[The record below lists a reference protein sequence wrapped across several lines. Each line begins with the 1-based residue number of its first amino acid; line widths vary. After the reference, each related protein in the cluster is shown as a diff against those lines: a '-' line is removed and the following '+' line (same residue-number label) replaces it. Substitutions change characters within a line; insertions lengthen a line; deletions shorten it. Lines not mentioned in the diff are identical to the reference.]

1 MIQFDN
7 VSKSFPSG
15 SLFSGVTLSIKK
27 GVRVGLVGKNGSGKT
42 TLLRM
47 MLGLDNPDSGK
58 IKKEKNLTIG
68 YLQQEII
75 VGSEKSILEEVL
87 ASFPEIDGLSEH
99 ILLLSNQLAK
109 SPDNNEIAEK
119 LGALQYKFES
129 MGGWDL
135 EKKAK
140 KILGG
145 LGFVEWQFQEPMRK
159 FSGGWRMRVALSKIL
174 IQEPDVLFLDEP
186 TNHLDLEATIWLEK
200 FLASWKGGMVLI
212 SHDRTFLDR
221 SINHII
227 EIDLRRI
234 KIFKGTYSDFIKN
247 KKVEMDLYL
256 NAYKNQKREIK
267 ETERFIE
274 RFRYKNTKAT
284 QVQSRIKKLEKLEI
298 LEEPSEDNSSIRLT
312 IPQPNRSPLRLVSC
326 EGVGKSYGDVE
337 VFNDLKFV
345 VERENKIGLVG
356 INGAGKST
364 LLKMLAGVEKPSNGS
379 FEYGQNVKVSYYAQH
394 QLETLE
400 EKDTVYESI
409 EKFALGMTETQIR
422 TYLGGFLFSGD
433 EIEKKV
439 KVLSGGEKA
448 RLALGRMLL
457 DPSNLL
463 LLDEPTNHLD
473 MVSRSIVEEA
483 MASFEGSIVC
493 ISHDRHFLNKI
504 TNITCEVGNGGVI
517 TYQGNYEYYEW
528 KKEHQQNEDTPL
540 VKPVTDKKKDYQ
552 LRKQSKNRIAWINKR
567 FKLIEKEIKDK
578 ELLLH
583 DVKNKSNASFLNE
596 VMEEISQL
604 ENEYFQYIE
613 ELDKLNKFKN

>member
-1 MIQFDN
+1 MGN
-7 VSKSFPSG
+7 Y
-15 SLFSGVTLSIKK
+15 SLRFSLEC
-27 GVRVGLVGKNGSGKT
+27 L
-42 TLLRM
+42 
-47 MLGLDNPDSGK
+47 
-58 IKKEKNLTIG
+58 
-68 YLQQEII
+68 YLQQDII

-87 ASFPEIDGLSEH
+87 ASFPEIDGLGEQ
-99 ILLLSNQLAK
+99 IFLLSSQLAK
-109 SPDNNEIAEK
+109 SPENNDIAEK

-145 LGFVEWQFQEPMRK
+145 LGFLEWQFKEPMRK

-174 IQEPDVLFLDEP
+174 MQEPDVLFLDEP

-234 KIFKGTYSDFIKN
+234 KIYKGTYSDFIKN
-247 KKVEMDLYL
+247 KKVEMELYL
-256 NAYKNQKREIK
+256 NAYKNQQREIK

-298 LEEPSEDNSSIRLT
+298 LEEPSEDNSSIRLK
-312 IPQPNRSPLRLVSC
+312 IPQPKRSPLRVVSC
-326 EGVGKSYGDVE
+326 ENVGKSYGDVE

-356 INGAGKST
+356 VNGAGKST
-364 LLKMLAGVEKPSNGS
+364 LLKMLAGVEKASTGT
-379 FEYGQNVKVSYYAQH
+379 FKYGQNIKVSYYAQH

-400 EKDTVYESI
+400 ENDTVYESI

-422 TYLGGFLFSGD
+422 TYLGGFLFSGE

-457 DPSNLL
+457 EPSNLL

-504 TNITCEVGNGGVI
+504 TNITCEVGKGGVI

-528 KKEHQQNEDTPL
+528 KKEQKQNEDSLL
-540 VKPVTDKKKDYQ
+540 VKPATDKKKDYQ
-552 LRKQSKNRIAWINKR
+552 LRKQLKNRIAWINKR
-567 FKLIEKEIKDK
+567 FKQIEREIKHK
-578 ELLLH
+578 ESLLH
-583 DVKNKSNASFLNE
+583 DEKNKSNATVLNK
-596 VMEEISQL
+596 VMKEISQL
-604 ENEYFQYIE
+604 ENEYFQYVE
-613 ELDKLNKFKN
+613 ELDKLNHL

>member
-7 VSKSFPSG
+7 VSKSFPTG

-27 GVRVGLVGKNGSGKT
+27 GVRAGLVGKNGSGKT

-47 MLGLDNPDSGK
+47 MLGLDSPDSGK

-109 SPDNNEIAEK
+109 SPDNNAIAEK

-227 EIDLRRI
+227 EIDLRKI
-234 KIFKGTYSDFIKN
+234 KIYKGTYSDFIKN

-256 NAYKNQKREIK
+256 NAYKNQQREIK

-298 LEEPSEDNSSIRLT
+298 LEEPGEDNSSIRLK
-312 IPQPNRSPLRLVSC
+312 IPQPSRSPLRIVSC
-326 EGVGKSYGDVE
+326 ENVGKSYGNVE
-337 VFNDLKFV
+337 VFNNLKFV

-356 INGAGKST
+356 VNGAGKST
-364 LLKMLAGVEKPSNGS
+364 LLKMLAGVEKASTGTLK
-379 FEYGQNVKVSYYAQH
+379 YGQNIKVSYYAQH
-394 QLETLE
+394 QLDTLE
-400 EKDTVYESI
+400 ENDTVYESI

-422 TYLGGFLFSGD
+422 TYLGGFLFSGE

-448 RLALGRMLL
+448 RLALGRLLL

-473 MVSRSIVEEA
+473 MLSRSIVEEA

-504 TNITCEVGNGGVI
+504 TNTTCEVGNRGVI

-528 KKEHQQNEDTPL
+528 KKEQKQNEDAPL
-540 VKPVTDKKKDYQ
+540 AKPAKDKKKDYQ
-552 LRKQSKNRIAWINKR
+552 LRKQSKNRIAWIKKR
-567 FKLIEKEIKDK
+567 FQQIEKEIKDK

-583 DVKNKSNASFLNE
+583 DVKNKSNAHFLNE
-596 VMEEISQL
+596 IIEKISQL
-604 ENEYFQYIE
+604 ENEYFQYVE
-613 ELDKLNKFKN
+613 ELDKINQL

>member
-75 VGSEKSILEEVL
+75 VGSERSILEEVL
-87 ASFPEIDGLSEH
+87 ASFPEIDGLSEQ
-99 ILLLSNQLAK
+99 IFALSNQLAK

-129 MGGWDL
+129 LGGWDL

-145 LGFVEWQFQEPMRK
+145 LGFVEWQFKEPMRK

-174 IQEPDVLFLDEP
+174 MQDPDVLFLDEP

-221 SINHII
+221 SINHVI
-227 EIDLRRI
+227 EIDLRKI
-234 KIFKGTYSDFIKN
+234 KIYKGTYSDFIKN

-256 NAYKNQKREIK
+256 NAYKNQQREIK

-298 LEEPSEDNSSIRLT
+298 LEEPSEDNSSIRLK
-312 IPQPNRSPLRLVSC
+312 IPQPNRSPLIIVSC
-326 EGVGKSYGDVE
+326 EKVGKSYGDVE
-337 VFNDLKFV
+337 VFNDLEFV

-356 INGAGKST
+356 VNGAGKST
-364 LLKMLAGVEKPSNGS
+364 LLKMLAGVERPSNGT
-379 FEYGQNVKVSYYAQH
+379 FEYGQKIKVSYYAQH

-528 KKEHQQNEDTPL
+528 KKEQQQNEESPL
-540 VKPVTDKKKDYQ
+540 AKPATDKKKDYQ

-567 FKLIEKEIKDK
+567 SKQIEREIKHK

-583 DVKNKSNASFLNE
+583 DVKNKSNAPLLNE

-613 ELDKLNKFKN
+613 ELDKLNKL

>member
-1 MIQFDN
+1 
-7 VSKSFPSG
+7 
-15 SLFSGVTLSIKK
+15 
-27 GVRVGLVGKNGSGKT
+27 
-42 TLLRM
+42 
-47 MLGLDNPDSGK
+47 
-58 IKKEKNLTIG
+58 
-68 YLQQEII
+68 
-75 VGSEKSILEEVL
+75 
-87 ASFPEIDGLSEH
+87 
-99 ILLLSNQLAK
+99 
-109 SPDNNEIAEK
+109 
-119 LGALQYKFES
+119 
-129 MGGWDL
+129 
-135 EKKAK
+135 
-140 KILGG
+140 
-145 LGFVEWQFQEPMRK
+145 
-159 FSGGWRMRVALSKIL
+159 VALSKIL
-174 IQEPDVLFLDEP
+174 MQEPDVLFLDEP

-227 EIDLRRI
+227 EIDLKRI
-234 KIFKGTYSDFIKN
+234 KIYKGTYSDFLKN
-247 KKVEMDLYL
+247 KKIEMELYL
-256 NAYKNQKREIK
+256 NEYKNQQTEKK
-267 ETERFIE
+267 ETEKLIE

-298 LEEPSEDNSSIRLT
+298 LEEPSEDNSSIRLK
-312 IPQPNRSPLRLVSC
+312 IPQPKRSPLRVVSC
-326 EGVGKSYGDVE
+326 ENVGKSYGDVE

-356 INGAGKST
+356 VNGAGKST
-364 LLKMLAGVEKPSNGS
+364 LLKMLAGVEKASTGT
-379 FEYGQNVKVSYYAQH
+379 FKYGQNIKVSYYAQH

-400 EKDTVYESI
+400 ENDTVYGSI

-422 TYLGGFLFSGD
+422 TYLGGFLFSGE

-457 DPSNLL
+457 EPSNLL

-483 MASFEGSIVC
+483 MASFQGSIVC

-504 TNITCEVGNGGVI
+504 TNIICEVGNGGVI

-528 KKEHQQNEDTPL
+528 KKKQKQNEDSSL
-540 VKPVTDKKKDYQ
+540 VKHAKNKKKDYQ

-567 FKLIEKEIKDK
+567 FKQIEREIKHK
-578 ELLLH
+578 ESLLH
-583 DVKNKSNASFLNE
+583 DEKNKSNATVLNE

-604 ENEYFQYIE
+604 ENEYFQHVE
-613 ELDKLNKFKN
+613 ELDKLN

>member
-27 GVRVGLVGKNGSGKT
+27 GVRAGLVGKNGSGKT

-47 MLGLDNPDSGK
+47 MLGLDSPDSGK
-58 IKKEKNLTIG
+58 IEKEKNLTIG

-87 ASFPEIDGLSEH
+87 ASFPEIDGLDEQIFS
-99 ILLLSNQLAK
+99 LSNQLAK
-109 SPDNNEIAEK
+109 SPDNDDIAEE
-119 LGALQYKFES
+119 LGVLQFKFES

-145 LGFVEWQFQEPMRK
+145 LGFVEWQFKEPMRK
-159 FSGGWRMRVALSKIL
+159 LSGGWRMRVALSKIL
-174 IQEPDVLFLDEP
+174 MQDPDVLFLDEP

-200 FLASWKGGMVLI
+200 FLASWNGGMVLI

-234 KIFKGTYSDFIKN
+234 KLFKGTYSDFIKS
-247 KKVEMDLYL
+247 KKIEMDLYL
-256 NAYKNQKREIK
+256 NAYKNQQREIK

-298 LEEPSEDNSSIRLT
+298 LEEPSEDNSSIRLK
-312 IPQPNRSPLRLVSC
+312 IPQPSRSPLRIVSC
-326 EGVGKSYGDVE
+326 KDVGKSYGDVE

-364 LLKMLAGVEKPSNGS
+364 LLKMLAGVEKPSNGT
-379 FEYGQNVKVSYYAQH
+379 FEYGQNIKVSYYAQH

-422 TYLGGFLFSGD
+422 TYLGGFLFSGE

-448 RLALGRMLL
+448 RLAFGRMLL

-473 MVSRSIVEEA
+473 MLSRSIVEDA

-528 KKEHQQNEDTPL
+528 KKEQQQNEDATL
-540 VKPVTDKKKDYQ
+540 VKPATDKKKDYQ

-567 FKLIEKEIKDK
+567 FKQIEKEIKDI

-583 DVKNKSNASFLNE
+583 DVKNKSNAHFLNE
-596 VMEEISQL
+596 LMEKISKL
-604 ENEYFQYIE
+604 ENEYLEYIE
-613 ELDKLNKFKN
+613 ELDKLSLL